1 MSDAQAQLE
10 KALLTTYYANLL
22 FLSRYDKKLYDRID
36 HLSKLIDDG
45 KYEERFV
52 LEFIQE
58 EGDFDIFDLKHERF
72 LYDRKPKDFTK
83 KALSKVH
90 ADTKGSFTI
99 LDKVLYK
106 SDNSHLE
113 YRDNIDQFDYA
124 SEYLL
129 KDVSYYRNALDD
141 DLSSYEDQ
149 KFNETNK
156 FMFIGTL
163 LGRHIIEI
171 TKKLKPRNFFV
182 CEHNLEIF
190 RLSLFVFDYTLLV
203 EDGRTVVFSI
213 MDDEHEFKANLEIF
227 LKNRPYYNYNI
238 KYYTTDYNV
247 KDYFNPI
254 LDGLLGQKST
264 TFNHHMMLKSVA
276 RNGLDR
282 LNKFNILQLKG
293 KQKEHSIFKEKPVLY
308 VGAGPSLI
316 ENIQWIKQNENKFI
330 IVAMGASYKK
340 LLEHGVVADVVST
353 LDPEFKILDE
363 YHFDNES
370 LKKIPNSI
378 IFASTNTN
386 DKIIKKF
393 NKENLYLYEIIFP
406 VHSTNLVTHGYSVG
420 EIVGTMLIQLGVK
433 DMYLVGIDLALNQET
448 GETHISGYDT
458 GSTYELNE
466 EIEDSMESGRFS
478 LRSGLI
484 EVKGNTKDKV
494 LTTRLFSTSLSS
506 FSHNLNTE
514 LDDEQTVYN
523 IAKNGAYIDKSKYI
537 DVNDIDTDSFET
549 IDKTTLKDKL
559 NTHLKNIS
567 KDHLSTIDK
576 NNLKKEDRYLKSIK
590 LFLEKDSKPS
600 KSFKEFFEKNE
611 PIFLKLYEPEEVST
625 FTRPVF
631 TFYLNSVL
639 PYIFYHFNHRKLKK
653 EKSKIKEVEEILYKQ
668 LIYLIDTYR
677 GYIQEAIK

>member
-1 MSDAQAQLE
+1 MSDAHAELE

-45 KYEERFV
+45 KYDERFV

-58 EGDFDIFDLKHERF
+58 EGDFDIFDTKHEKF
-72 LYDRKPKDFTK
+72 LYDKKPKAFTK
-83 KALSKVH
+83 KAVSKVN

-99 LDKVLYK
+99 LDKILYK
-106 SDNSHLE
+106 SDNSHFK
-113 YRDNIDQFDYA
+113 YSDNIDQFDYA

-129 KDVSYYRNALDD
+129 KDVSYYRNILDD

-227 LKNRPYYNYNI
+227 LKNKPYYNYNI

-247 KDYFNPI
+247 KDYFDPI

-276 RNGLDR
+276 KNGLDR
-282 LNKFNILQLKG
+282 LNKFNFLQVKGRQNEESILT
-293 KQKEHSIFKEKPVLY
+293 EKPVLY

-316 ENIQWIKQNENKFI
+316 ENIQWIKENQNKFI

-340 LLEHGVVADVVST
+340 LLEHGIVCDIVST

-370 LKKIPNSI
+370 LKKIPNSLV
-378 IFASTNTN
+378 FASANTN

-393 NKENLYLYEIIFP
+393 NQDNLYLYEIIFP
-406 VHSTNLVTHGYSVG
+406 VHSTNMVTHGYSIG
-420 EIVGTMLIQLGVK
+420 EIVGTMLVQLGTREL
-433 DMYLVGIDLALNQET
+433 YLVGIDLALNQET

-458 GSTYELNE
+458 GSTYELNKE
-466 EIEDSMESGRFS
+466 VLNSMDVGKFS
-478 LRSGLI
+478 LRADLI
-484 EVKGNTKDKV
+484 EVKGNTKEKV

-506 FSHNLNTE
+506 FSHSLNNE
-514 LDDEQTVYN
+514 LKENQKVYN
-523 IAKNGAYIDKSKYI
+523 ISKDGAYIDKTEYI
-537 DVNDIDTDSFET
+537 NPQDINLDSYEN
-549 IDKTTLKDKL
+549 INKVTLNKEL
-559 NTHLKNIS
+559 NIHMKNIS
-567 KDHLSTIDK
+567 RDNLNTRDK
-576 NNLKKEDRYLKSIK
+576 NTLRDEGKYLELIK
-590 LFLEKDSKPS
+590 NRILDIKVPS
-600 KSFKEFFEKNE
+600 KTFKEFFDKNE
-611 PIFLKLYEPEEVST
+611 DIISDLYSPKILTT
-625 FTRPVF
+625 FTRPIF
-631 TFYLNSVL
+631 TFYLNSML
-639 PYIFYHFNHRKLKK
+639 PYVFYHFNHRKLKK
-653 EKSKIKEVEEILYKQ
+653 EKAKIKQVEEVLHKQ